1 MNSSKKVS
9 RFSRVKNSFL
19 AYKNGVFSWIK
30 LLFIPS
36 VAKRFFS
43 FPIKILQFLFGI
55 IYLLFF
61 IIVSFFRFDS
71 NSKSEESIDVSKWI
85 LLGLVSGSIG
95 SVVGSLLARM

>member
-36 VAKRFFS
+36 VAKRLSESKNIIPPNTKIFLDGICS
-43 FPIKILQFLFGI
+43 DLKETNEVGDIIRLIKKNKKIFENQGFGVQLT
-55 IYLLFF
+55 YKGEVEN
-61 IIVSFFRFDS
+61 IV
-71 NSKSEESIDVSKWI
+71 
-85 LLGLVSGSIG
+85 
-95 SVVGSLLARM
+95 